1 MWKRKRKG
9 EQKTANDSQR
19 VSRSGPCASLAW
31 RKSGQ
36 QPWKGKEHQLCSHP
50 HPKRRRTHPDF
61 TNTQRCQAHSGE
73 FKYKNKERDSPRF
86 EFKKEGG
93 KKKQPFPI
101 LPFLTTPT
109 PALLSPPPPPSSLRD
124 WLYLKNYISAQAFK
138 NAECLK
144 QRSRI
149 SMFLTASWQLCGPR
163 PASN

>member
-1 MWKRKRKG
+1 MIPSVSHEAGRALRWPEGNQDSTLESAKNISYAPTLTPRDAGHTPISPIPRDARH
-9 EQKTANDSQR
+9 TAENLSTKIKS
-19 VSRSGPCASLAW
+19 VILLALNL
-31 RKSGQ
+31 K
-36 QPWKGKEHQLCSHP
+36 
-50 HPKRRRTHPDF
+50 
-61 TNTQRCQAHSGE
+61 
-73 FKYKNKERDSPRF
+73 
-86 EFKKEGG
+86 KKEK

-144 QRSRI
+144 QSSRI